1 MYHQNYSHYVS
12 EVGTN
17 TTPAAIYQHPSPH
30 QMSSSGYST
39 TINAGRSTY
48 GPGPTR
54 NPPTIA
60 AHAPP
65 LRAASTRRY
74 SPESLLGPD
83 APTQPRNYVTPSATS
98 RKEIPSY
105 FIKQQRRAT
114 PPQSHGMSDDEDD
127 ELTEEPPAENA
138 TDQEKIDY
146 KRRQN
151 TLAARRS
158 RKRKLMYTQQ
168 LEATV
173 ERLTAEK
180 ELWRTRALTLRQLLR
195 SHNIPYGEFND

>member
-1 MYHQNYSHYVS
+1 MYHPTYNHYATES
-12 EVGTN
+12 GSTN
-17 TTPAAIYQHPSPH
+17 TNPAAIYQHPISH
-30 QMSSSGYST
+30 QMSSPGYST
-39 TINAGRSTY
+39 IHAGRSNY

-54 NPPTIA
+54 TAPTITS
-60 AHAPP
+60 HAPP
-65 LRAASTRRY
+65 LRSASTRRY
-74 SPESLLGPD
+74 SPDALLGPD

-105 FIKQQRRAT
+105 FIKQQRRPS
-114 PPQSHGMSDDEDD
+114 PPQAIGMSEDEDD

-158 RKRKLMYTQQ
+158 RRRKLMYTQQ

-173 ERLTAEK
+173 ENLTREK
-180 ELWRTRALTLRQLLR
+180 DVWRTRALTLRQLLR
-195 SHNIPYGEFND
+195 SHNIPCPEFKE

>member
-1 MYHQNYSHYVS
+1 S
-12 EVGTN
+12 
-17 TTPAAIYQHPSPH
+17 
-30 QMSSSGYST
+30 
-39 TINAGRSTY
+39 
-48 GPGPTR
+48 
-54 NPPTIA
+54 
-60 AHAPP
+60 
-65 LRAASTRRY
+65 RRY
-74 SPESLLGPD
+74 SPDALLGPD

-105 FIKQQRRAT
+105 FIKQQRRPT
-114 PPQSHGMSDDEDD
+114 PPQAHMSEDEDD

-158 RKRKLMYTQQ
+158 RKRKLVYTHQ

-173 ERLTAEK
+173 ERLTAER
-180 ELWRTRALTLRQLLR
+180 EMWRTRALTLRQLLR
-195 SHNIPYGEFND
+195 SHNIPCVDFNE

>member
-1 MYHQNYSHYVS
+1 MYQPNSYPSYSLNADNNS
-12 EVGTN
+12 S
-17 TTPAAIYQHPSPH
+17 AAIYQQSTHLH
-30 QMSSSGYST
+30 QMSSLGYSKANT
-39 TINAGRSTY
+39 GPSTY

-54 NPPTIA
+54 NTPTIM

-65 LRAASTRRY
+65 LRSTSSRRY
-74 SPESLLGPD
+74 SPETLID
-83 APTQPRNYVTPSATS
+83 AEAPTQPRNYASPSMTS

-105 FIKQQRRAT
+105 YLKQQRRSPTVQA
-114 PPQSHGMSDDEDD
+114 HMSDDEDD

-158 RKRKLMYTQQ
+158 RKRKLVYTQQ
-168 LEATV
+168 LEGTV
-173 ERLTAEK
+173 DRLTMEK
-180 ELWRTRALTLRQLLR
+180 EMWRTRALTLRQLLR
-195 SHNIPYGEFND
+195 SHNLPCPDFKD